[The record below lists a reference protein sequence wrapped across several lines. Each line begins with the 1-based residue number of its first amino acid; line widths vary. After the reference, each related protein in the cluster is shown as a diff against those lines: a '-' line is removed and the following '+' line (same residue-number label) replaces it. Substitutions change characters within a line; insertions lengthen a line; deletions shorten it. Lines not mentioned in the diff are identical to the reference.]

1 MLQHKHHR
9 FVDKLG
15 STWFPHSEK
24 AYGFGLVGRT
34 VACLLPCS
42 MLDIDADFVGV
53 WYMRDERIESDR
65 VSERMSE

>member
-34 VACLLPCS
+34 VACLLSCS

-53 WYMRDERIESDR
+53 CI
-65 VSERMSE
+65 